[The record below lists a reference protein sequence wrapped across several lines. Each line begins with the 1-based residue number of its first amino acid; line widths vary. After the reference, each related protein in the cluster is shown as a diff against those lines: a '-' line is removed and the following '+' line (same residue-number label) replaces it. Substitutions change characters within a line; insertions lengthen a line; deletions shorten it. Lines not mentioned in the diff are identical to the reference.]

1 MTIMKQVLAI
11 AAALLVLGGSLVAAE
26 RSGLQPGQAI
36 GAFEVVKVG
45 GAPNDDVSVGKELC
59 YRCKYGNRPM
69 VMVFT
74 RYSDDKLVGLVKQL
88 DAAVSRSSDSQ
99 LRAFVNVMADT
110 KPAAESTAKALTSQN
125 LANVPVVIPVDYQ
138 NGPGNYSLNPQ
149 AQVTVI
155 IANAGKVEA
164 SHTFESG
171 LSCESCIESIM
182 TDVTKLT
189 AK

>member
-1 MTIMKQVLAI
+1 MKRYVALG
-11 AAALLVLGGSLVAAE
+11 AALLIVCGSLIAAE

-36 GAFEVVKVG
+36 GPFEVTKVG
-45 GAPNDDVSVGKELC
+45 GAPNDDVAVGKELC
-59 YRCKYGNRPM
+59 YRCKYGSRPM
-69 VMVFT
+69 VMIFT
-74 RYSDDKLVGLVKQL
+74 RNSDEKLVGLVKQIDSAIAKNS
-88 DAAVSRSSDSQ
+88 DAQ
-99 LRAFVNVMADT
+99 LRAFVNVMADD
-110 KPAAESTAKALTSQN
+110 KASAEATAKALTSQN

-155 IANAGKVEA
+155 IANSNKVEA
-164 SHTFESG
+164 NHTFEAG
-171 LSCESCIESIM
+171 LSCDSCIESIM